1 VPAAVVFSI
10 LVGIALISLK
20 DKRRLVEPLAVV
32 SDALGNIARGVVGLS
47 PWGIFAL
54 AAGAAS
60 TASPGE
66 LLRLGGYL
74 ITFTIGVLLLT
85 FVLFPAAVASL
96 SPFGYRELLGRSRG
110 ALLTVFATGKLF
122 AVLPMIIDDV
132 RALQE
137 SHGVQPQEAA
147 DVLVPL
153 AYPFPN
159 AGKILAILFIPFVAW
174 FIGQPLDAGD
184 YPLLLSVGLLSFF
197 GSPVVAIPFLLGLF
211 RMPADL
217 LALFVMSGIWAA
229 RVGDV
234 LGAMHLTTF
243 SLLTASSERGW
254 LRVQPGRIIGWF
266 VGSLLAVAA
275 VLWLNHTVVGWS
287 VAGALPPAIRVIAMQ
302 PFF

>member
-1 VPAAVVFSI
+1 V
-10 LVGIALISLK
+10 
-20 DKRRLVEPLAVV
+20 
-32 SDALGNIARGVVGLS
+32 
-47 PWGIFAL
+47 
-54 AAGAAS
+54 
-60 TASPGE
+60 
-66 LLRLGGYL
+66 
-74 ITFTIGVLLLT
+74 
-85 FVLFPAAVASL
+85 
-96 SPFGYRELLGRSRG
+96 LGRSRG

-159 AGKILAILFIPFVAW
+159 AGKILAILFIPFAAW

-217 LALFVMSGIWAA
+217 LALFVVSGIWGA

-243 SLLTASSERGW
+243 SLLTVSSERGW
-254 LRVQPGRIIGWF
+254 LRVQPGRTVGWLA
-266 VGSLLAVAA
+266 GSVLAVAA

-287 VAGALPPAIRVIAMQ
+287 VAGAPPPANRVIAMQ
-302 PFF
+302 SFFEDAAAATSEPATPNPSPRAPGETTLERIRRTGTLHVGYLPDNPPASYQNRDGALVGLDVDLVHRLAVELEDVLGWSGP